1 MTVEGSSSDQ
11 CRFREF
17 ICRYAPILY
26 LLLLIVTVLFFLNL
40 VAMLIDTQPA
50 DAFIIS
56 IMNFALLGTTA
67 TGILLILWYCQRD

>member
-1 MTVEGSSSDQ
+1 MEESSPDKG
-11 CRFREF
+11 RFWEV
-17 ICRYAPILY
+17 ICQYSTIFY
-26 LLLLIVTVLFFLNL
+26 LLLLVVTALFFLNL

-67 TGILLILWYCQRD
+67 TGILLILWYCQRN